1 MPKTPRTVRT
11 ASLLVCLLLAGCT
24 RWPGDP
30 DASNRQPMLG
40 EPARADCAA
49 LFADQRRL
57 TTASAD
63 GQYQR
68 LEGFAGL
75 RSDRLLAALGRS
87 AKTSEQRRLWLQQ
100 LAARDAEAS
109 AIEWANRPVT
119 GRARGHGHGAQ
130 PSQSSQQPFQQSQLA
145 SCRAAQVQRL
155 SEDDSAFQQAVDA
168 AQVTDDY
175 RGWARAL
182 GLYPLFKP
190 FYQHAIRA
198 WQTQAAQAQA
208 PVESARWLTYQ
219 PFEAAQPMLG
229 ILMHDALGLP
239 QPTAQQRAA
248 LLAQHAPLLRIEQLS
263 RADRLGSP
271 GFAADGQ
278 RSFDP
283 LVPQLY
289 QQLGW
294 SRLDGRWHLQLVYQL
309 WFSQRPKA
317 HGLDLYAGEL
327 DGLIWRVT
335 LNDQG
340 DAVLYDAIHPC
351 GCWHAFFLPASSPW
365 QFRQPAQQE
374 ARSARRLQN
383 TGQHA
388 ATLWLSGREHR
399 LLWVDERRSPYPAIE
414 YLRSELDQLRQ
425 LPHPQGR
432 RSLYG
437 PDGLVAGSERLE
449 RWLLWP
455 SGVRSPGAMRQWG
468 RHATAFVGRA
478 QFDDPQ
484 LLDQYFFMP

>member
-1 MPKTPRTVRT
+1 MRT
-11 ASLLVCLLLAGCT
+11 ASLLACLLLASCT
-24 RWPGDP
+24 RWPSGP
-30 DASNRQPMLG
+30 DASNPMIG
-40 EPARADCAA
+40 APAQADCAA
-49 LFADQRRL
+49 LFAAQRRL
-57 TTASAD
+57 STASAD

-87 AKTSEQRRLWLQQ
+87 AKTPEQRRLWLQQ
-100 LAARDAEAS
+100 LAARDAKAS
-109 AIEWANRPVT
+109 AIEWGNLPVT
-119 GRARGHGHGAQ
+119 TRARWRDAQ
-130 PSQSSQQPFQQSQLA
+130 PALQFPQQHTQQQLA
-145 SCRAAQVQRL
+145 RCRAAQVQHL
-155 SEDDSAFQQAVDA
+155 SRDDKAFKQVVDA
-168 AQVTDDY
+168 AQVADDY

-190 FYQHAIRA
+190 FYQHGIRA
-198 WQTQAAQAQA
+198 WQTQAAHVAA
-208 PVESARWLTYQ
+208 PAESAQWLTYQ
-219 PFEAAQPMLG
+219 PLDEAQPMRGVLAS
-229 ILMHDALGLP
+229 DALGLP
-239 QPTAQQRAA
+239 QPTAPQRAA

-271 GFAADGQ
+271 SFAADGQ
-278 RSFDP
+278 RSFNEWA
-283 LVPQLY
+283 PQLY
-289 QQLGW
+289 QRLGW

-309 WFSQRPKA
+309 WFSQRPKT
-317 HGLDLYAGEL
+317 HELDLYAGEL

-335 LNDQG
+335 LNDRG

-365 QFRQPAQQE
+365 QFRQPAHQE
-374 ARSARRLQN
+374 TRLARRLQN
-383 TGQHA
+383 TGQRA

-399 LLWVDERRSPYPAIE
+399 LLWVDERRSPYPAID
-414 YLRSELDQLRQ
+414 YTCIELDQLRQ

-484 LLDQYFFMP
+484 LLDHYVYRP